1 MSSLF
6 IKILVFISLF
16 NCSNQGNFEKKTTN
30 QEVKKGFL
38 FVEISEIYFRGKKLD
53 ILDKNKKVKI
63 TFKDKYVFLNGKNF
77 EIINQEYLYR
87 DSIQVES
94 FDPDYSLFIL
104 ESISEKNGF
113 YEVKIN
119 DEIHFIDSKKYKDL
133 LSFKT
138 QKQYVLDSYPH
149 PDKINPL
156 RVSPNENAEIVEDFT
171 NHLYLSVEI
180 KGDWLKVKD
189 DKECYIGPYPSKTD
203 IIGWVRWR
211 KDGKIILDIRHIC

>member
-63 TFKDKYVFLNGKNF
+63 TFKDKYVVLNCKNF